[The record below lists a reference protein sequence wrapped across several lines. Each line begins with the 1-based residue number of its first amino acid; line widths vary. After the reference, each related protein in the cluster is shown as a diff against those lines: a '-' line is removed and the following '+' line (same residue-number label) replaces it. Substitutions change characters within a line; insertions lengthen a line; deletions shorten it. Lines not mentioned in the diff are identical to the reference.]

1 MAYKF
6 QRGEAILSGAL
17 LQEGNVEIEQGFQLI
32 IGNAKLT
39 EAELEQID
47 GVTAGTVA
55 ASKAVVVDANKDAD
69 GFRNMSG
76 STLLEFGSATFLG
89 GSVTAG
95 TSFII
100 GSADLNET
108 DLEKLD
114 GITNGT
120 VAASKAVV
128 VDSNKDASGFRALSG
143 SGALTMGS
151 LAGTSLALQG
161 GGISSAGAIAGADSI
176 DGTGDLTMGTI
187 TMTGFSVDADGD
199 TALKSLAVDNSSTIG
214 CDADTDIMTLANQSL
229 ALANDVD
236 FNVAKAGGLQIGGVA
251 VTSTAAELNLVDGI
265 TAGTVAASK
274 AVIVDSNKDISGFRN
289 VTATGYFEIGSAQ
302 LVEADMEL
310 IDDLTAGT
318 VVASKAV
325 TVDANKDVSG
335 LRNVTATGA
344 FIIGSANMDETD
356 LEKLDG
362 ITNGTVAASKAVVV
376 DAQKAAAGFSK
387 LTISGSGDHLVLGSG
402 TDRTLSVVIDGS
414 DDFFVMGHDAGAV
427 TLSASAGVEFVGGD
441 EGVGSFGSDIKV
453 YDDQNGTNTM
463 VALSNAGVI
472 SGSSKLEIGGTVRLD
487 GAADAALDVAA
498 DSFYFFDATNQLMK
512 RDRMSDY
519 ATAIAGDGLGA
530 SSGVLAVQVHGN
542 GGLEVASDALML
554 NIDGMDALGGA
565 SIAQGDEF
573 PFSDGTTPKKVTFSN
588 LEDSIFANLSG
599 DIAVAA
605 GGLVSIAAE
614 AVHADMLNDDVISGQ
629 TELAADGLAAADELL
644 ISDGGTLKKIGVDNL
659 FLDGPALLGEEAV
672 AVGSDYIMFLDGGA
686 TGDAKKESIADLVSA
701 MAGAGLSAAS
711 GVLAV
716 QGNSVALKANG
727 DTLAEGYNYFANIG
741 ASDAV
746 AAVQLPAAP
755 SVGDVVTAKAGD
767 LADDKY
773 VRISAQGSHTIDGA
787 TSIDLESPFAAV
799 TLVYVAT
806 NDWRIV

>member
-6 QRGEAILSGAL
+6 QKGSAILSGAL
-17 LQEGNVEIEQGFQLI
+17 LQEGNVEVESGFSLV
-32 IGNAKLT
+32 IGNAAMS
-39 EAELEQID
+39 EADLEQLD
-47 GVTAGTVA
+47 GITAGTVA

-69 GFRNMSG
+69 GFRNVSG

-89 GSVTAG
+89 GSVTAA

-100 GSADLNET
+100 GSADLNEA
-108 DLEKLD
+108 DMEQID
-114 GITNGT
+114 GITAGT

-128 VDSNKDASGFRALSG
+128 VDSNKDASGFRAVSG

-151 LAGTSLALQG
+151 LAGTSLALQS
-161 GGISSAGAIAGADSI
+161 GGITAAGAIAGASSI

-274 AVIVDSNKDISGFRN
+274 AVIVDSNKDITGFRN

-318 VVASKAV
+318 VAASKAV

-427 TLSASAGVEFVGGD
+427 TLSGSSGVEFVGGD

-453 YDDQNGTNTM
+453 YATQAGSTTN
-463 VALSNAGVI
+463 VS
-472 SGSSKLEIGGTVRLD
+472 
-487 GAADAALDVAA
+487 
-498 DSFYFFDATNQLMK
+498 
-512 RDRMSDY
+512 
-519 ATAIAGDGLGA
+519 LGA
-530 SSGVLAVQVHGN
+530 N
-542 GGLEVASDALML
+542 G
-554 NIDGMDALGGA
+554 
-565 SIAQGDEF
+565 
-573 PFSDGTTPKKVTFSN
+573 
-588 LEDSIFANLSG
+588 
-599 DIAVAA
+599 
-605 GGLVSIAAE
+605 
-614 AVHADMLNDDVISGQ
+614 
-629 TELAADGLAAADELL
+629 
-644 ISDGGTLKKIGVDNL
+644 
-659 FLDGPALLGEEAV
+659 
-672 AVGSDYIMFLDGGA
+672 
-686 TGDAKKESIADLVSA
+686 
-701 MAGAGLSAAS
+701 
-711 GVLAV
+711 
-716 QGNSVALKANG
+716 
-727 DTLAEGYNYFANIG
+727 
-741 ASDAV
+741 
-746 AAVQLPAAP
+746 
-755 SVGDVVTAKAGD
+755 
-767 LADDKY
+767 
-773 VRISAQGSHTIDGA
+773 
-787 TSIDLESPFAAV
+787 
-799 TLVYVAT
+799 
-806 NDWRIV
+806 